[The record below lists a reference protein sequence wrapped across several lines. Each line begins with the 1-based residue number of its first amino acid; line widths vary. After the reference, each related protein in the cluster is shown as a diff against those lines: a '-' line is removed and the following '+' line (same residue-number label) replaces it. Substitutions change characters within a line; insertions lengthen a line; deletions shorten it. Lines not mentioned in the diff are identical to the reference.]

1 MIIDS
6 DGMKKIE
13 KASGIPVSD
22 LMETAGKFCADQLL
36 KDTAEGSRIL
46 ILAGKGNNGGDGF
59 VAARLLKDVRTIH
72 IFLTDGEPKTDAAR
86 DAYKKLPRSMFIGK
100 RKFPQ
105 ILALCD
111 AVVDAVYGFGFKGT
125 LSAETKKIF
134 KDVNASRKPVFSIDI
149 NSGCE
154 ADSGHCDKDAL
165 HSEVTYA
172 LDCFKPFH
180 MLRKEHGRF
189 RTVRLLP
196 LGLPHDIPSLYREM
210 NEELFFRNFPVKA
223 ENSYKATFGKTLLAC
238 GSKGMAGAACFNIL
252 GARTAGA
259 SYLYAAVPEEIYTIT
274 ASHFMSPVFKPFTRE
289 NWREVFV
296 PLIKDVRSI
305 GFGSGAVNM
314 PDKRDIMDMILQESS
329 VPVVLDAE
337 ALRLLV
343 HNTYLL
349 RFVKEPVILTPHIGE
364 FAAMANLP
372 AEAVRDQPVTSALQF
387 AKDYKCIVVLKGPN
401 TIVASAAGDVYI
413 NQTGNQALA
422 QAGSGDILTGIM
434 TAVLSMTS
442 DVFTGV
448 CMSVWL
454 HGYLAELGTQS
465 HSIQAF
471 PLESYP
477 ELMDQLFRKHGL

>member
-22 LMETAGKFCADQLL
+22 LMEKAGKACAEQLM

-59 VAARLLKDVRTIH
+59 VAARLLQDSRTIH
-72 IFLTDGEPKTDAAR
+72 IYLTDGEPKTEAAR
-86 DAYKKLPRSMFIGK
+86 AAYKKLSKTLFIGK
-100 RKFPQ
+100 RKFPE
-105 ILALCD
+105 ILTQCD
-111 AVVDAVYGFGFKGT
+111 YVVDAVYGFGFKGT

-134 KDVNASRKPVFSIDI
+134 KEVNASRKPVFSIDI

-154 ADSGHCDKDAL
+154 ADSGHCDKDAVL
-165 HSEVTYA
+165 SAVTYA
-172 LDCFKPFH
+172 LDCYKPFH
-180 MLRKEHGRF
+180 MLRKEHAKF
-189 RTVRLLP
+189 REARLLP
-196 LGLPHDIPSLYREM
+196 LGLPHDIPSSYHEM
-210 NEELFFRNFPVKA
+210 NEEIFFRNFPVKA

-238 GSKGMAGAACFNIL
+238 GSKGMAGAACYNIL

-259 SYLYAAVPEEIYTIT
+259 SYLYAAVPEDIYAIT
-274 ASHFMSPVFKPFTRE
+274 ASHFMSPVFKPFDE
-289 NWREVFV
+289 KNWKEVLE

-314 PDKRDIMDMILQESS
+314 PHKQDIMDMILQEAS

-349 RFVKEPVILTPHIGE
+349 RFVREPVILTPHIGE
-364 FAAMANLP
+364 FAALANLP
-372 AEAVRDQPVTSALQF
+372 AEAVRDHPVTSAVQF
-387 AKDYKCIVVLKGPN
+387 AKDYKCTLVLKGAN
-401 TIVASAAGDVYI
+401 TIAVSAAGDVYI

-422 QAGSGDILTGIM
+422 QAGSGDLLTGIM
-434 TAVLSMTS
+434 TAVLSMTA

-454 HGYLAELGTQS
+454 HGYLADLGIQS

-471 PLESYP
+471 PLEAYP
-477 ELMDQLFRKHGL
+477 QLMDLLFRKHGL